1 MPRKIEPTIVPAAD
15 FKFVFFGVCFGPRA
29 ACRSVRCRTCV
40 GGGGGGR
47 SFARRAGPGVAVLGP
62 LQLVRPAPSASHSP
76 THPSDHSSTH
86 PFKLPITHPP
96 STPFT
101 EPPTRPRSHTSIQF
115 ARLPARL
122 PTSSSSSALG
132 VADDT
137 MQSHHGVAH
146 YDGQK
151 RCPTNVPGVP
161 TNVPVVNVSAKTAEK
176 RCPTNVPA
184 VPANVPGR

>member
-1 MPRKIEPTIVPAAD
+1 MCFFLCCFFASEVLDAAY
-15 FKFVFFGVCFGPRA
+15 VAVHVLGEE
-29 ACRSVRCRTCV
+29 
-40 GGGGGGR
+40 GGER
-47 SFARRAGPGVAVLGP
+47 SFARRAGRGVAVLGP
-62 LQLVRPAPSASHSP
+62 LQLVRPAPSASHSL
-76 THPSDHSSTH
+76 THPTDHSPTH

-161 TNVPVVNVSAKTAEK
+161 ANVPVVNVSAKTAEK